1 MNTST
6 NGFTVIEI
14 IFIVVLLAGASTL
27 FFFQKNSLETAARD
41 DIRKTA
47 VNAMHYGLEEVYFE
61 KNGYYPRALN
71 ADILPSVDPALFT
84 DPRGVAIGQSTS
96 EYRYEPVACNGEEC
110 ARYTLRAML
119 ENEDDYVKTSR
130 SQD

>member
-6 NGFTVIEI
+6 KGFTVIEI

-41 DIRKTA
+41 DTRKTA
-47 VNAMHYGLEEVYFE
+47 INAMYYGLEEVYFE
-61 KNGYYPRALN
+61 KNGYYPRTLSAET
-71 ADILPSVDPALFT
+71 LPAVDPALFT

-96 EYRYEPVACNGEEC
+96 EYRYEPVDCNGDKC
-110 ARYTLRAML
+110 ADYTLRAVL

-130 SQD
+130 